1 MSPWRLWL
9 LTRRAV
15 EGFTGAGGTR
25 LAAAISYYA
34 LLSLFPLAILLVAAG
49 SLVFD
54 EAEARARVADR
65 IAEALPLTQ
74 GGAAEVRDLLAGAAR
89 NSAVGLAGLAGLAGL
104 LWSAS
109 GMMGALRAGLTAV
122 SGPEPGRPFLRGK
135 LVDLAMVAGVGLLLL
150 ASAVLTVT
158 ARVAQEQVLDR
169 IGVPGAGTLVG
180 IALPIALA
188 AATLLIL
195 IRLVPASPPGW
206 PGTWRAAAGG
216 GVALW
221 ALATGFGIYVANF
234 GRYDAIYGSLGTV
247 VALMVFIWLASMVA
261 LLAAAAAAAWEEVAR
276 ARPPEPSDDGESLWR
291 RIRGA
296 LAGLVVRG

>member
-9 LTRRAV
+9 LARRAV
-15 EGFTGAGGTR
+15 EGFSGAGGTR

-49 SLVFD
+49 SIVLD
-54 EAEARARVADR
+54 EEEARARVADR
-65 IAEALPLTQ
+65 IAEALPLTE
-74 GGAAEVRDLLAGAAR
+74 GGAADVRDLLAGAAR
-89 NSAVGLAGLAGLAGL
+89 SSAVGLAGLAGL

-221 ALATGFGIYVANF
+221 VLATGFGIYVANF
-234 GRYDAIYGSLGTV
+234 GRYDAVYGSLGTV
-247 VALMVFIWLASMVA
+247 VALMVFIWLAAMVA
-261 LLAAAAAAAWEEVAR
+261 LLAAAAAAAWEEVAA
-276 ARPPEPSDDGESLWR
+276 ARPPEPSEDGEPLWR
-291 RIRGA
+291 RVRGA
-296 LAGLVVRG
+296 LAGLVVRR